1 MIATLRRI
9 LLLLALFGTL
19 AAGLYGS
26 YRVLRN
32 TEFSIPAL
40 LRPPQGKKLMVSM
53 DGFRLVQ
60 TEDGRA
66 AWSVT
71 SRSAELFESQEALLR
86 EVEVLFNNPDGRTAA
101 LIGDTGTLDMK
112 TGNASIR
119 RGAGREVRVVT
130 SDGYLL
136 TTDTL
141 FWKAAAREVRT
152 ADPFK
157 VLGREIYIEGTGMTA
172 DVELENVVV
181 NSNVKAVLQE

>member
-9 LLLLALFGTL
+9 LLIMLLFGAL

-32 TEFSIPAL
+32 TEFSMPAIL
-40 LRPPQGKKLMVSM
+40 QPPQGKKLMVSM
-53 DGFRLVQ
+53 DGFRIVQ
-60 TEDGRA
+60 TEDGRP

-71 SRSAELFESQEALLR
+71 ARSADLFENQEALLR

-101 LIGDTGTLDMK
+101 LIGETGTMDLK
-112 TGNASIR
+112 SGNASIR
-119 RGAGREVRVVT
+119 RSPSREVRVVT

-136 TTDTL
+136 TTDML
-141 FWKAAAREVRT
+141 FWKAADREVRT
-152 ADPFK
+152 ANPFK
-157 VLGREIYIEGTGMTA
+157 VLGKEIYIEGTGMTA

-181 NSNVKAVLQE
+181 DSNVKAVLQE

>member
-1 MIATLRRI
+1 MISSLLRS
-9 LLLLALFGTL
+9 LFVLAVLGAV

-26 YRVLRN
+26 YW
-32 TEFSIPAL
+32 L
-40 LRPPQGKKLMVSM
+40 LRDADVSMPSLLQPAQGKKLMISM

-60 TEDGRA
+60 TENGRA

-71 SRSAELFESQEALLR
+71 SSGADLFENQEALLR
-86 EVEVLFNNPDGRTAA
+86 DVEVLFNDPKGRTAA
-101 LIGDTGTLDMK
+101 LLGETGTLDTT

-119 RGAGREVRVVT
+119 RGAGDVRVVT

-141 FWKAAAREVRT
+141 FWRSADRVVRT
-152 ADPFK
+152 PSPFK